1 MIQNE
6 VNTFWT
12 KKYKTTKRAHAF
24 NGSCNVEVL
33 NFFNPELQFKDTESA
48 IKNTELERFKFVTTL
63 ILVFGKIETANKT
76 KYNTFYLYSKA
87 ETVSN
92 ESDIDHVF
100 ESIFTTVISNIQ

>member
-33 NFFNPELQFKDTESA
+33 NSFNPELQFKDTESA
-48 IKNTELERFKFVTTL
+48 IKNTELGRFKFV
-63 ILVFGKIETANKT
+63 
-76 KYNTFYLYSKA
+76 
-87 ETVSN
+87 
-92 ESDIDHVF
+92 
-100 ESIFTTVISNIQ
+100 NINFSVWKDRNW